1 VAAHSLNP
9 AVNIVRYLHADQSHR
24 QPGGWK
30 LHYIEGVSRSR
41 GERASESEGGQGK
54 AMPGLAHFSPPCIYI
69 RTNDRTNERAS
80 ERARAVAIYHFV
92 IIDSLYAVALHFLS
106 VCPVKRRPLRFDS
119 VKPLAGFRPP
129 PPPPHFPSSPIA
141 CAISAYHPRM
151 TATIIGNVPARKI
164 TPGYA
169 TGKNSRSVPLRDKQD
184 RGSNFPLS
192 GDGCE
197 LMAH

>member
-1 VAAHSLNP
+1 MEVA
-9 AVNIVRYLHADQSHR
+9 LHRGCIAKPR
-24 QPGGWK
+24 RKGLRVGG
-30 LHYIEGVSRSR
+30 
-41 GERASESEGGQGK
+41 RAGQGN
-54 AMPGLAHFSPPCIYI
+54 AGFGSFLASLYI
-69 RTNDRTNERAS
+69 HSHERPNEWAS

-197 LMAH
+197 LMAL

>member
-1 VAAHSLNP
+1 MAAHSLNP
-9 AVNIVRYLHADQSHR
+9 AVNIVRYLHADQSPAARGMEVALHR
-24 QPGGWK
+24 GCIAKQRRKG
-30 LHYIEGVSRSR
+30 LR
-41 GERASESEGGQGK
+41 GERAGQGN
-54 AMPGLAHFSPPCIYI
+54 AGFRSFLASLYI
-69 RTNDRTNERAS
+69 HSHERPNERMSERAS
-80 ERARAVAIYHFV
+80 AVAIYHFV

-129 PPPPHFPSSPIA
+129 PPPPPHFPSSPIA

-169 TGKNSRSVPLRDKQD
+169 TGKNSRPVPLRDKQD
-184 RGSNFPLS
+184 RGSNFALS
-192 GDGCE
+192 GDECG
-197 LMAH
+197 LMAL